1 MSFDGQYAMGYH
13 CLRETVAWPAQI
25 GDKWCFCKKE
35 PGINGVIVINDET
48 FGVIG
53 NDNFGIRF
61 IVKSV
66 SVYSKVIDF
75 IENGKD
81 KWCFC
86 KFPIYILYMTY

>member
-1 MSFDGQYAMGYH
+1 MMLVSFVDGYCMGYH
-13 CLRETVAWPAQI
+13 CVRETVAWPAQI

-86 KFPIYILYMTY
+86 KFP